1 MTDKE
6 PQKVSVSSLPFYG
19 EVAKPSYA
27 ARPVEDSLLR
37 DGFKVAREGVTEV
50 VGVAKDTK
58 DAVNHVVDTGKAHS
72 SAALFQVRGKQLSSG
87 NSCRSFESL
96 SGK

>member
-1 MTDKE
+1 MADKE

-19 EVAKPSYA
+19 EVPRPSYA
-27 ARPVEDSLLR
+27 AQPEEDSVLR

-87 NSCRSFESL
+87 NSCSFESL